1 MASHLRKRGG
11 KNLSQ
16 PSISSKRR
24 LLWIFIVITI
34 TFFALIV
41 RLGYIQIVMGEK
53 YKTLAN
59 IQQTRDIPI
68 PAKRGKI
75 LDRNGK
81 VLAVS
86 TSTNTVWAKPREI
99 TDVKT
104 TAKKLAIIL
113 DINELE
119 IAQRIDNKKHGLVR
133 VAKWIDD
140 EYAQMIRVANL
151 PGVWIAEDSKRHYP
165 YGSFA
170 AHIIGHTTHDD
181 RGMVGIELAFDS
193 YLRGIPGRWIKSTD
207 GAGRQLTFGIEEY
220 FQPEEGISVVLT
232 IDETIQHFAEKAVH
246 SALEVNLAKSVTA
259 IVMDIKSG
267 DILAMAISPEFDPNN
282 PRVPLDKILYQE
294 MQTMTNDKKL
304 DTWFAMWRNTA
315 VSDVYEPGSTFKL
328 ITTAIALELNEVQTN
343 SKFYCTGSIQ
353 VADRRIRCWR
363 HYNPH
368 GNQTLAEAV
377 QNSCNPVFVDLGMRI
392 GLDSFYEYLDA
403 FGFADR
409 TGIDLPGESNSLLL
423 RKSSVGP
430 VELATISFGQGIA
443 ITPLQLITAVSA
455 IANDGMMMRPR
466 IVKKLLDSEENSIKN
481 FEETFLRQVISK
493 KTSETMLEIME
504 SVVTDG
510 SGRNAYIPGFRVGGK
525 TGTSQKVIDGVYKEG
540 FYVGSFI
547 GVAPSNDP
555 KLAVLVIV
563 DEPNG
568 VSNFGSI
575 TAAPAVREILEESLR
590 YLGIEPSYTEEEAK
604 KFLVEDVVVPEVR
617 KMTLKEATKILAK
630 NNLKY
635 NVETMNYSDENAII
649 VDMFPKPKAEVPENS
664 IILLYTSNP
673 QDDSSVEVPD
683 FTGMTIAE
691 TNNLL
696 RKIGLRLR
704 VQGSGFATSQ
714 FPRASTTV
722 KFGTI
727 VSVKFE

>member
-1 MASHLRKRGG
+1 M
-11 KNLSQ
+11 SQ

-24 LLWIFIVITI
+24 LLWIFMTI
-34 TFFALIV
+34 IFVFFALIA

-59 IQQTRDIPI
+59 VQQTRDIPI

-86 TSTNTVWAKPREI
+86 ASTNTVWAKPREI
-99 TDVKT
+99 SEVEE
-104 TAKKLAIIL
+104 TAKKLAAIL
-113 DINELE
+113 SIDE
-119 IAQRIDNKKHGLVR
+119 IEVAKRIDNKKHGLVR
-133 VAKWIDD
+133 VAKWVED
-140 EYAQMIRVANL
+140 EYAQKIRLANL

-170 AHIIGHTTHDD
+170 AHVIGHTTHDNK
-181 RGMVGIELAFDS
+181 GMVGIELAFNN
-193 YLRGIPGRWIKSTD
+193 YLRGTPGRWIKGTD
-207 GAGRQLTFGIEEY
+207 GAGRQLPFGVEEY

-232 IDETIQHFAEKAVH
+232 IDEVIQHFTEKAIYNAHEVH
-246 SALEVNLAKSVTA
+246 LAKSVTA

-267 DILAMAISPEFDPNN
+267 DVLAMATYPEFDPNN
-282 PRVPLDKILYQE
+282 PRIPLDETLYKE
-294 MQTMTNDKKL
+294 MQTMTDDKKL
-304 DTWFAMWRNTA
+304 EAWFAMWRNTV
-315 VSDVYEPGSTFKL
+315 VSDVFEPGSTFKL
-328 ITTAIALELNEVQTN
+328 ITTAIALELNKVHSN
-343 SKFYCTGSIQ
+343 SQFYCTGSIQ
-353 VADRRIRCWR
+353 VVDRRIRCWR

-368 GNQTLAEAV
+368 GNQTLTEAV

-392 GLDSFYEYLDA
+392 GVDSFYDYLDA

-409 TGIDLPGESNSLLL
+409 TDIDLPGESNSLLL
-423 RKSSVGP
+423 QEGSVGP

-455 IANDGMMMRPR
+455 IANDGKMMRPR
-466 IVKKLLDSEENSIKN
+466 IVKELLDNEGKSIRI
-481 FEETFLRQVISK
+481 FEETFVRQVISK

-525 TGTSQKVIDGVYKEG
+525 TGTAQKVIDGVYKEG
-540 FYVGSFI
+540 FYVASFV
-547 GVAPSNDP
+547 GVAPSNNP
-555 KLAVLVIV
+555 RLAVLVIV

-568 VSNFGSI
+568 LSNFGSI

-590 YLGIEPSYTEEEAK
+590 YLDVKPNFTEKEIKE
-604 KFLVEDVVVPEVR
+604 LSTVDVAVPEVR
-617 KMTLKEATKILAK
+617 KMTLQEASKVLAK
-630 NNLKY
+630 RDLRY
-635 NVETMNYSDENAII
+635 NIETASFSDGNAIV
-649 VDMFPKPKAEVPENS
+649 VDMFPKPGAMVRENS
-664 IILLYTSNP
+664 IILLYTFDKGENN
-673 QDDSSVEVPD
+673 SVKIPD

-691 TNNLL
+691 VNNLL
-696 RKIGLRLR
+696 RGLGLRLR

-714 FPRASTTV
+714 FPQASTSV
-722 KFGTI
+722 PRGTI
-727 VSVKFE
+727 VSVVFE